1 MDEEQDIYTKLF
13 EIQKELKAPKEQYS
27 DFGGYYYRN
36 VEDILTAVKPLL
48 QSHRCILLL
57 SDKVEQISDRY
68 YVIAVATLIDIDH
81 PSERITTE
89 SRAREA
95 ESRAKFD
102 VAQLTGTAS
111 SYARKYA
118 LNGLFAL
125 DDTKDPDALPP
136 IEDRP
141 VSKQTGSKPA
151 DKVSSKQLADLQVMA
166 KKKGV
171 AVESIV
177 KGYHLGSLED
187 MDTKRWSQA
196 MNGLRKRD
204 DV

>member
-1 MDEEQDIYTKLF
+1 MDTETDIYTKLF
-13 EIQKELKAPKEQYS
+13 EIQTELKAPKEQYS
-27 DFGGYYYRN
+27 EFGGYYYRN
-36 VEDILTAVKPLL
+36 VENILTAVKPLL
-48 QSHRCILLL
+48 QSKRCILLL

-68 YVIAVATLIDIDH
+68 YVVAVATLIDIDH

-125 DDTKDPDALPP
+125 DDAKDPDALPP
-136 IEDRP
+136 VENKP
-141 VSKQTGSKPA
+141 EKSKPA
-151 DKVSSKQLADLQVMA
+151 NKVTSKQLADLQALA

-171 AVESIV
+171 PIENIV
-177 KGYHLGSLED
+177 NGYHLNSLQD
-187 MDTKRWSQA
+187 MDAKQWAQA
-196 MNGLRKRD
+196 MTGLRKRA

>member
-1 MDEEQDIYTKLF
+1 MDEEKDIYTKLF
-13 EIQKELKAPKEQYS
+13 EIQTELKAPKEQYS
-27 DFGGYYYRN
+27 DFGRYYYRN

-48 QSHRCILLL
+48 QSQRCILLL

-68 YVIAVATLIDIDH
+68 YVVAVATLIDIDH
-81 PSERITTE
+81 PSERITIE

-125 DDTKDPDALPP
+125 DDSKDPDALPP
-136 IEDRP
+136 EDKTVNKP
-141 VSKQTGSKPA
+141 TGSKPA
-151 DKVSSKQLADLQVMA
+151 NKASSKQLADLQAMA

-187 MDTKRWSQA
+187 MDTKQWAQA
-196 MNGLRKRD
+196 MNGLRKRAD
-204 DV
+204 I